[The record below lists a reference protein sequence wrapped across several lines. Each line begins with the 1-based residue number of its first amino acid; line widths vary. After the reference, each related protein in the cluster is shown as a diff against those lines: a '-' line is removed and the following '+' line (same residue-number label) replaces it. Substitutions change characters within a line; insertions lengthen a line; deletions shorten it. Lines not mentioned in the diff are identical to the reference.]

1 MVDSRRSACKKL
13 NVVAIIVVVVMFVSF
28 LLYFFLPARQEK
40 QEVVEKTSQEGDNNT
55 VTTIQEKEVSIV
67 HIEGLQKGQ
76 TTGYL
81 FTVGGILLILLTLGG
96 MGFHYKVLGAPRR
109 LKKDLEREQLLDRI
123 HDIEEIL
130 VDLGHMKKKRVVVKK
145 KQVRFMGKKNKKG
158 KKVQEQIHAM
168 EEGSEDDDEEE

>member
-55 VTTIQEKEVSIV
+55 VTTIQEREVSIV

-81 FTVGGILLILLTLGG
+81 FTVGGVSTDLADTGRD
-96 MGFHYKVLGAPRR
+96 GFSL
-109 LKKDLEREQLLDRI
+109 QSS
-123 HDIEEIL
+123 EEI
-130 VDLGHMKKKRVVVKK
+130 K
-145 KQVRFMGKKNKKG
+145 
-158 KKVQEQIHAM
+158 
-168 EEGSEDDDEEE
+168 EGFGTGAAP